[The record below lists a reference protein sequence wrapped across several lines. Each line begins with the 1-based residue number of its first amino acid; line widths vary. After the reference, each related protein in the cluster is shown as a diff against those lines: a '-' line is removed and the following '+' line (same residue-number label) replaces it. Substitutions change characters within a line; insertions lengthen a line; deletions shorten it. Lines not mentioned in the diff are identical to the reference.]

1 MTLGITHRNDS
12 MSVLT
17 LKIPEELERE
27 LGRAAVTRGISK
39 SQLAREAI
47 ASYIRRPRSQGGRFV
62 SALDLAG
69 DLVGSVKRSPS
80 DLATNSKFMDDFGK
94 G

>member
-94 G
+94 D